1 MDRTVVIGAGPA
13 GLAAAHELT
22 ALGREVTVLEQDDVV
37 GGIARTVV
45 YRGYRFDIGGH
56 RFFTKARS
64 IQDLWED
71 VMGDD
76 FLLRPRL
83 SRIHYDDRFFHYPLK
98 PLEALIGLGPWE
110 SFRILASYARART
123 FPIEDERTFEEWVVN
138 RFGRRLFE
146 IFFQTYTEKV
156 WGRPCSEIGAE
167 WAAQRIKNLDLVAA
181 LRNALLGTR
190 GDGEVVTTLI
200 DRFHYPRLGPGM
212 LWERWSDR
220 LDARGVEIRMRSEVT
235 RLHHWHGRVVSAEV
249 RRPDESTEEVKGD
262 QFISTMPV
270 RELVRALRP
279 LPPSWVLEAAER
291 LAYRDFLTVV
301 LILDQENL
309 FPDNWIYIH
318 SPDVRVGRIQNF
330 KNWSPEMVPDA
341 ATTSLG
347 LEYFVHEGDDLWSL
361 SDTELI
367 ELAERETTRLG
378 LAGGGRVLDGTVVR
392 VRKAYPVYDEG
403 YRESLA
409 TIRGWLDDLE
419 NLQLVGRNG
428 QHRYNNQDHSM
439 LTGILAAR
447 NVAGENHDIW
457 AVNLE
462 EDYLEQSAA
471 SGRLTPEGGDR
482 RTPAAARERTLEE
495 VLAAAFARYDPLA
508 LGAAVGIVA
517 GVGLFVATVLVLL
530 RAPGDQGRML
540 GLLGQYLLGYEMSW
554 VGAGIGLLGAGI
566 AGFAFGWLL
575 ARMINGLIGWE
586 ELLLRRQIVARTID
600 PLEAMP
606 R

>member
-13 GLAAAHELT
+13 GLAAAHELSI
-22 ALGREVTVLEQDDVV
+22 LGRAATVLEQDDQV

-56 RFFTKARS
+56 RFFTKLRS
-64 IQDLWED
+64 IQDLWEE

-110 SFRILASYARART
+110 SFRILVSYARART
-123 FPIEDERTFEEWVVN
+123 FPIDDERTFEEWVVN

-181 LRNALLGTR
+181 LRNALVGSR

-220 LDARGVEIRMRSEVT
+220 LAARGVEIRMRSEVT
-235 RLHHWHGRVVSAEV
+235 RLHHSEGKVVWAEV
-249 RRPDESTEEVKGD
+249 RRPDDRTERVAGD
-262 QFISTMPV
+262 HFISTMPV

-279 LPPSWVLEAAER
+279 LPPAWVLEAAER

-301 LILDQENL
+301 LILDQASL

-330 KNWSPEMVPDA
+330 KNWSPDMVPDP

-347 LEYFVHEGDDLWSL
+347 LEYFVHEGDELWSL
-361 SDTELI
+361 SDPDLMA
-367 ELAERETTRLG
+367 LAERETARLG
-378 LAGGGRVLDGTVVR
+378 LAGEGRVLDGTVMR
-392 VRKAYPVYDEG
+392 VRKAYPVYDDG
-403 YRESLA
+403 YREALA
-409 TIRGWLDDLE
+409 TIRGWLAGLE

-447 NVAGENHDIW
+447 NVAGEEHDVW

-462 EDYLEQSAA
+462 AEYHEETAEGERRTLAGGD
-471 SGRLTPEGGDR
+471 RLTP
-482 RTPAAARERTLEE
+482 PAARERTLEE

-508 LGAAVGIVA
+508 LGAAVGIVS
-517 GVGLFVATVLVLL
+517 GVGLFLATAIVLL
-530 RAPGDQGRML
+530 RSPGDQGRML
-540 GLLGQYLLGYEMSW
+540 ALLGQYLLGYEVSW
-554 VGAGIGLLGAGI
+554 AGAAIGLIGAGIG
-566 AGFAFGWLL
+566 GFAFGWLI
-575 ARMINGLIGWE
+575 ARTINALIGWE

>member
-13 GLAAAHELT
+13 GLAAAHELS
-22 ALGREVTVLEQDDVV
+22 LRGRGATVLEQDDQV

-45 YRGYRFDIGGH
+45 YKGYRFDIGGH

-64 IQDLWED
+64 IQELWEE

-76 FLLRPRL
+76 FLVRPRL
-83 SRIHYDDRFFHYPLK
+83 SRIHYNDHFFHYPLK
-98 PLEALIGLGPWE
+98 PVEALIGLGPLE
-110 SFRILASYARART
+110 ALRILASYVRARA

-156 WGRPCSEIGAE
+156 WGRPCNEIGAE

-181 LRNALLGTR
+181 VRNALLGNR
-190 GDGEVVTTLI
+190 SDGDVVTTLI

-212 LWERWSDR
+212 LWERWSER
-220 LDARGVEIRMRSEVT
+220 LLERGVEIRMRTEVT
-235 RLHHWHGRVVSAEV
+235 GLLHEAGRVVAVEA
-249 RRPDESTEEVKGD
+249 RRPDGTIDRVEGSH
-262 QFISTMPV
+262 FISTMPV
-270 RELVRALRP
+270 RELIRGLSPA
-279 LPPSWVLEAAER
+279 PPSEVAEAAER
-291 LAYRDFLTVV
+291 LEYRDYLTVV
-301 LILDQENL
+301 LIVDEEEL

-341 ATTSLG
+341 STTSLG

-361 SDTELI
+361 SDPELI
-367 ELAERETTRLG
+367 ELAERETARLG
-378 LAGGGRVLDGTVVR
+378 LIGDGEVRDGTVVR
-392 VRKAYPVYDEG
+392 VRKAYPVYDGG
-403 YRESLA
+403 YREALA
-409 TIRGWLDDLE
+409 TIRGWLSGLE

-447 NVAGENHDIW
+447 NVAGEEHDIW
-457 AVNLE
+457 AVNVDE
-462 EDYLEQSAA
+462 EYHEEGAA
-471 SGRLTPEGGDR
+471 RDRLTPD
-482 RTPAAARERTLEE
+482 AARQRSLEDL
-495 VLAAAFARYDPLA
+495 LAAAFARYDAVA
-508 LGAAVGIVA
+508 LGAAVGIVS
-517 GVGLFVATVLVLL
+517 GVGLFLTTVVALINE
-530 RAPGDQGRML
+530 PGDRGRVVS
-540 GLLGQYLLGYEMSW
+540 LLGQFLLGYEVSW
-554 VGAGIGLLGAGI
+554 AGAGIGFLGAGI
-566 AGFAFGWLL
+566 AGFVFGWLL
-575 ARMINGLIGWE
+575 ARAINGLIGWE
-586 ELLLRRQIVARTID
+586 ELLLRRQIVERTID

>member
-13 GLAAAHELT
+13 GLAAAHELSI
-22 ALGREVTVLEQDDVV
+22 LGRDATVLEQDDQV

-56 RFFTKARS
+56 RFFTKARA
-64 IQDLWED
+64 IQQLWEE

-76 FLLRPRL
+76 FLVRPRL
-83 SRIHYDDRFFHYPLK
+83 SRIHYNDHFFHYPLK
-98 PLEALIGLGPWE
+98 PVEALIGLGPLE
-110 SFRILASYARART
+110 ALRILASYVRART

-167 WAAQRIKNLDLVAA
+167 WAAQRIKNLDLVTAV
-181 LRNALLGTR
+181 RNALLGAR

-212 LWERWSDR
+212 LWERWSER
-220 LDARGVEIRMRSEVT
+220 LAERGVEIRMQAEVT
-235 RLHHWHGRVVSAEV
+235 RLLHRDGRVVAVEA
-249 RRPDESTEEVKGD
+249 RRSDGTTDRVEGEH
-262 QFISTMPV
+262 FISTMSV
-270 RELVRALRP
+270 RELIRALSP
-279 LPPSWVLEAAER
+279 SPPAEVAEAAER
-291 LAYRDFLTVV
+291 LEYRDFLTVV
-301 LILDQENL
+301 LIVDVEEL

-330 KNWSPEMVPDA
+330 KNWSPDMVPDA
-341 ATTSLG
+341 SMTSLG

-361 SDTELI
+361 PDPELI
-367 ELAERETTRLG
+367 DLGARETARLG
-378 LAGGGRVLDGTVVR
+378 LVAEGTVRDGTVVR
-392 VRKAYPVYDEG
+392 VRKAYPVYDGG
-403 YRESLA
+403 YREALA
-409 TIRGWLDDLE
+409 TIRGWLASLE

-447 NVAGENHDIW
+447 NVAGEDHDIW
-457 AVNLE
+457 SVNVDE
-462 EDYLEQSAA
+462 EYHEAAAA
-471 SGRLTPEGGDR
+471 SDRLTPA
-482 RTPAAARERTLEE
+482 TARERSLEE

-508 LGAAVGIVA
+508 LGAAVGVVF
-517 GVGLFVATVLVLL
+517 GVGLFLATTIALL
-530 RAPGDQGRML
+530 AEPGDPGRVL
-540 GLLGQYLLGYEMSW
+540 SLFGQYLLGYEVSW

-566 AGFAFGWLL
+566 GGFAFGWLL
-575 ARMINGLIGWE
+575 ARAINGLIGWQ
-586 ELLLRRQIVARTID
+586 ELLLRRQIVARTLD
-600 PLEAMP
+600 PLEAVP